1 MKGDIAFA
9 GFLLTAD
16 EWQALDRETRAQL
29 VETVTRRFPT
39 GTEAPVYISGGSIV
53 RESVREA
60 APIERSGGARLAE
73 GSGPLATDDYIDL
86 FED

>member
-39 GTEAPVYISGGSIV
+39 GTEPPVYISGGSI
-53 RESVREA
+53 VREA